1 MPNSKLISVIFVQ
14 EWFATHIDSC
24 VPTAFAPLFKK
35 SEVGMRGVLDAGP
48 GLGPGE
54 AKGGEQVRVRYCA
67 TYPEIPLQDRKKAK
81 GEGGWERGTA
91 AASIAGQAR
100 NFQ

>member
-1 MPNSKLISVIFVQ
+1 
-14 EWFATHIDSC
+14 
-24 VPTAFAPLFKK
+24 VPTTFAPLFKK
-35 SEVGMRGVLDAGP
+35 SEVGMRAVLDA

-54 AKGGEQVRVRYCA
+54 TKGGEQVRVRYCT